1 MANSCRLTGGG
12 VITGEGLLTV
22 DGAALDVCLTL
33 HPAIVVGVD
42 LKTWEGVVLT
52 GGGATFPIAEGEKLD
67 TCWEVGVLTR
77 GGAILSSSD
86 FCLALYPAIAEG
98 KKLYSCWEEGLL
110 TEGGIMLLVSGVCLF
125 WLSAIA
131 DEGNLHTFWEGEN

>member
-1 MANSCRLTGGG
+1 M
-12 VITGEGLLTV
+12 
-22 DGAALDVCLTL
+22 
-33 HPAIVVGVD
+33 
-42 LKTWEGVVLT
+42 VLT

-131 DEGNLHTFWEGEN
+131 DEGNLHTFWEGEGRELTTIICKTVFRGFLMMNYWGLAIYRERGPITCHSGGSAHTF

>member
-12 VITGEGLLTV
+12 VVTGEGLLTV

-33 HPAIVVGVD
+33 HPAIVVGVY

-67 TCWEVGVLTR
+67 TCWEV
-77 GGAILSSSD
+77 
-86 FCLALYPAIAEG
+86 AEG